1 MQHRRVIGINTLLLI
16 GLLNGCALFN
26 REQDVVTVSPL
37 PTVATQFK
45 LNQVWKQ
52 SVGQGVGSFY
62 SRLQPAYQDDRVY
75 VADRQGRVAALSVA
89 DGKVIWQVKLAAPL
103 NKRSAL
109 LSGGITLAG
118 EQLLLSSE
126 NAEVIALQ
134 VADGTLLWRQTVGGE
149 VISRPLVYQGLV
161 LVHTNNGLLQ
171 ALDQQ
176 DGQPRWQQSLDIP
189 LLSLRGSSNPVASAE
204 GIVVVGGKNGRVNA
218 LSLEQGELLWQQQI
232 AQPTGTTEID
242 RLNDVA
248 ATPVI
253 IDNRVLALSYH
264 GTLSALAL
272 HSGQVMWQRPIS
284 SASDF
289 IVVGHPLY
297 LVDQADNVIAIDS
310 RSGVELWRQSAL
322 RHRQLT
328 PPILYQGALVVGD
341 AQGYLH
347 GLSAED
353 GQLIAQQK
361 LDSSGFYTAALVAG
375 DRLLVQA
382 RKGSLY
388 ALSRQLVEQ
397 Q

>member
-1 MQHRRVIGINTLLLI
+1 MQCRRLIGLNTLLLM
-16 GLLNGCALFN
+16 GLLSGCSLFN
-26 REQDVVTVSPL
+26 REQDVVKVSPL
-37 PTVATQFK
+37 PIVVNQFK

-52 SVGQGVGSFY
+52 TVGQGVGSFY
-62 SRLQPAYQDDRVY
+62 SRLQPAYQAGRVY
-75 VADRQGRVAALSVA
+75 VADRQGRVAALSA
-89 DGKVIWQVKLAAPL
+89 AKGEVIWQVKLSAPL

-126 NAEVIALQ
+126 NAEVLALQ

-149 VISRPLVYQGLV
+149 VISRPLVDQGLV
-161 LVHTNNGLLQ
+161 LVHTNNGLLE

-176 DGQPRWQQSLDIP
+176 SGQPRWQQSLDIP
-189 LLSLRGSSNPVASAE
+189 VLSLRGSSNPVASSE
-204 GIVVVGGKNGRVNA
+204 GIMVVGGKNGRVNA

-289 IVVGHPLY
+289 IVVGQQLY
-297 LVDQADNVIAIDS
+297 LVDQADNVIAVDS

-328 PPILYQGALVVGD
+328 SPTLYQGALVVGD

-347 GLSAED
+347 GISLEE
-353 GQLIAQQK
+353 GQLVAQQK
-361 LDSSGFYTAALVAG
+361 LDSSGFYSAAIVAG
-375 DRLLVQA
+375 DRLVVQA
-382 RKGSLY
+382 RKGALY
-388 ALSRQLVEQ
+388 LLSRQVVE
-397 Q
+397 

>member
-1 MQHRRVIGINTLLLI
+1 MRCRRFIGFNALLLM
-16 GLLNGCALFN
+16 GLLSGCSLFN

-37 PTVATQFK
+37 PIVVNQFK
-45 LNQVWKQ
+45 FNRVWKHT
-52 SVGQGVGSFY
+52 VGQGVGSFY
-62 SRLQPAYQDDRVY
+62 SRLQPAYQCDRVY
-75 VADRQGRVAALSVA
+75 VADRQGYVAALSA
-89 DGKVIWQVKLAAPL
+89 ANGKVIWQVKLSAPS
-103 NKRSAL
+103 NQRSAL

-126 NAEVIALQ
+126 NAEVMALNR
-134 VADGTLLWRQTVGGE
+134 ANGTLLWRQTVGGE
-149 VISRPLVYQGLV
+149 VISQPLVSQGLV

-176 DGQPRWQQSLDIP
+176 DGQPRWRQSLDIP
-189 LLSLRGSSNPVASAE
+189 LLSLRGSSNPVVSAE

-218 LSLEQGELLWQQQI
+218 LSLEQGKILWQQQI

-248 ATPVI
+248 AMPVI

-289 IVVGHPLY
+289 IVVGHSLY
-297 LVDQADNVIAIDS
+297 LVDQSDNVMAVDS

-328 PPILYQGALVVGD
+328 SPTLYQGSLVVGD

-347 GLSAED
+347 GISLEE

-361 LDSSGFYTAALVAG
+361 LDSSGFYSAMVVAG
-375 DRLLVQA
+375 DRLVVQA
-382 RKGSLY
+382 RRGALY
-388 ALSRQLVEQ
+388 ALSRQVVE
-397 Q
+397 

>member
-1 MQHRRVIGINTLLLI
+1 MQCRRLIGLNTLLLM
-16 GLLNGCALFN
+16 GLLSGCSLFN
-26 REQDVVTVSPL
+26 REQDVVKVSPL
-37 PTVATQFK
+37 PIVVNQFK

-52 SVGQGVGSFY
+52 TVGQGVGSFY
-62 SRLQPAYQDDRVY
+62 SRLQPAYQAGRVY
-75 VADRQGRVAALSVA
+75 VADRQGRVAALSA
-89 DGKVIWQVKLAAPL
+89 AKGEVIWQVKLSAPL

-118 EQLLLSSE
+118 EQLLISSE
-126 NAEVIALQ
+126 NAEVLALK
-134 VADGTLLWRQTVGGE
+134 VTDGNLLWRQTVGGE
-149 VISRPLVYQGLV
+149 VISRPLVDQGLV
-161 LVHTNNGLLQ
+161 LVHTNNGLLE

-176 DGQPRWQQSLDIP
+176 SGQPRWQQSLDIP
-189 LLSLRGSSNPVASAE
+189 LLSLRGSSNPVASSE
-204 GIVVVGGKNGRVNA
+204 GIMVVGGKNGRVNA

-289 IVVGHPLY
+289 IVVSQQLY
-297 LVDQADNVIAIDS
+297 LVDQADNVIAVDS

-328 PPILYQGALVVGD
+328 SPTLYQGALVVGD

-347 GLSAED
+347 GLSVED

-361 LDSSGFYTAALVAG
+361 LDSSGFYSAAVVAG
-375 DRLLVQA
+375 DRLVVQA
-382 RKGSLY
+382 RKGALY
-388 ALSRQLVEQ
+388 ALSRLVVK
-397 Q
+397 

>member
-1 MQHRRVIGINTLLLI
+1 MRCQRLIGLNTLLLM
-16 GLLNGCALFN
+16 GLLSGCSLFN
-26 REQDVVTVSPL
+26 REQDVVKVSPL
-37 PTVATQFK
+37 PTVVNQFK
-45 LNQVWKQ
+45 LNQVWKHT
-52 SVGQGVGSFY
+52 VGQGVGVFY
-62 SRLQPAYQDDRVY
+62 SRLQPAYQAGRVY
-75 VADRQGRVAALSVA
+75 VADRQGRVAALSA
-89 DGKVIWQVKLAAPL
+89 ANRQVIWQVKLSAPL

-126 NAEVIALQ
+126 NAEVIALK
-134 VADGTLLWRQTVGGE
+134 VADGTLLWRQMVGGE
-149 VISRPLVYQGLV
+149 VISRPLVDQGLV
-161 LVHTNNGLLQ
+161 LVHTNNGLLE

-176 DGQPRWQQSLDIP
+176 SGQPRWQQSLDIP
-189 LLSLRGSSNPVASAE
+189 VLSLRGSSNPVASSE
-204 GIVVVGGKNGRVNA
+204 GIMVVGGKNGRVNA

-232 AQPTGTTEID
+232 AQPTGTTDID

-289 IVVGHPLY
+289 IVVGHQLY
-297 LVDQADNVIAIDS
+297 LVDQADNVIAVDS

-328 PPILYQGALVVGD
+328 SPVLYQGALVVGD

-347 GLSAED
+347 GLSVED

-361 LDSSGFYTAALVAG
+361 LDSSGFYTAAIVAG
-375 DRLLVQA
+375 DRLVVQA
-382 RKGSLY
+382 RKGALY
-388 ALSRQLVEQ
+388 LLSRQVVE
-397 Q
+397 

>member
-1 MQHRRVIGINTLLLI
+1 MRCQRLIGLNTLLLM
-16 GLLNGCALFN
+16 GLLSGCSLFN
-26 REQDVVTVSPL
+26 REQDVVKVSPL
-37 PTVATQFK
+37 PIVVNQFK

-52 SVGQGVGSFY
+52 TVGQGVGSFY
-62 SRLQPAYQDDRVY
+62 SRLQPAYQAGRVY
-75 VADRQGRVAALSVA
+75 VADRQGRVAALSA
-89 DGKVIWQVKLAAPL
+89 AKGEVIWQVKLSAPL

-118 EQLLLSSE
+118 EQLLISSE
-126 NAEVIALQ
+126 NAEVLALK
-134 VADGTLLWRQTVGGE
+134 VTDGNLLWRQMVGGE
-149 VISRPLVYQGLV
+149 VISRPLVDQGLV
-161 LVHTNNGLLQ
+161 LVHTNNGLLE

-176 DGQPRWQQSLDIP
+176 SGQPRWQQSLDIP
-189 LLSLRGSSNPVASAE
+189 LLSLRGSSNPVASSE
-204 GIVVVGGKNGRVNA
+204 GIMVVGGKNGRVNA
-218 LSLEQGELLWQQQI
+218 LSLDQGELLWQQQI

-289 IVVGHPLY
+289 IVVGHQLY
-297 LVDQADNVIAIDS
+297 LVDQADNVIAVDS

-328 PPILYQGALVVGD
+328 SPVLYQGALVVGD

-347 GLSAED
+347 GLSVED

-361 LDSSGFYTAALVAG
+361 LDSSGFYTAAIVAG
-375 DRLLVQA
+375 DRLVVQA
-382 RKGSLY
+382 RRGAVY
-388 ALSRQLVEQ
+388 VLSHLVVK
-397 Q
+397 

>member
-1 MQHRRVIGINTLLLI
+1 MQCRRLIGLNTLLLM
-16 GLLNGCALFN
+16 GLLSGCSLFN
-26 REQDVVTVSPL
+26 REQDVVKVSPL
-37 PTVATQFK
+37 PIVVNQFK

-52 SVGQGVGSFY
+52 TVGQGVGSFY
-62 SRLQPAYQDDRVY
+62 SRLQPAYQAGRVY
-75 VADRQGRVAALSVA
+75 VADRQGRVAALSA
-89 DGKVIWQVKLAAPL
+89 AKGEVIWQVKLSAPL

-118 EQLLLSSE
+118 EQLLISSE
-126 NAEVIALQ
+126 NAEVLALK
-134 VADGTLLWRQTVGGE
+134 VADGNLLWRQTVGGE
-149 VISRPLVYQGLV
+149 VISRPLVDQGLV
-161 LVHTNNGLLQ
+161 LVHTNNGLLE

-176 DGQPRWQQSLDIP
+176 SGQPRWQQSLDIP
-189 LLSLRGSSNPVASAE
+189 LLSLRGSSNPVASSE
-204 GIVVVGGKNGRVNA
+204 GIMVVGGKNGRVNA

-289 IVVGHPLY
+289 IVVGHQLY
-297 LVDQADNVIAIDS
+297 LVDQADNVIAVDS

-328 PPILYQGALVVGD
+328 SPTLYQGALVVGD

-347 GLSAED
+347 GLSVED

-361 LDSSGFYTAALVAG
+361 LDSSGFYSAAVVAG
-375 DRLLVQA
+375 DRLVVQA
-382 RKGSLY
+382 RKGALY
-388 ALSRQLVEQ
+388 ALSRLVVK
-397 Q
+397 